1 MSLYLDIVIS
11 YKSHIFSL
19 HNYSLMKQD
28 KNKYME
34 NNIYYDLN
42 EHSLISPLDS
52 ESTLFEP
59 KIRLGVLASGNGSNF
74 EYIIKSI
81 HNNQLNA
88 EISILI
94 VNNPDC
100 LAIKKAIKYKTPY
113 VIINHRDCNSR
124 LEHDM
129 LVLKKL
135 EDLSVEL
142 VVMAGWMRIVGE
154 EIINRFKNRLI
165 NIHPSLLPSFKGIEA
180 IQQAIE
186 NRVTITGCTVH
197 YVQKEVDSGSIIIQ
211 AAVPI
216 KEQDSK
222 ETLKKRIQKMEH
234 IILPLAIAKVAKN
247 LRTSFKDK
255 K

>member
-1 MSLYLDIVIS
+1 
-11 YKSHIFSL
+11 
-19 HNYSLMKQD
+19 MKQD
-28 KNKYME
+28 NKKYME
-34 NNIYYDLN
+34 NNISYDLN

-52 ESTLFEP
+52 ESPLFEP

-81 HNNQLNA
+81 QNNQLNA

-94 VNNPDC
+94 VNNPNC
-100 LAIKKAIKYKTPY
+100 LAIKKAIKYKIPY
-113 VIINHRDCNSR
+113 VIINHRDCQSR

-142 VVMAGWMRIVGE
+142 VVMAGWMRIAGE
-154 EIINRFKNRLI
+154 ELINRYINRLI
-165 NIHPSLLPSFKGIEA
+165 NIHPSLLPSFKGIDA
-180 IQQAIE
+180 IQQAIDE
-186 NRVTITGCTVH
+186 RVTITGCTVH

-216 KEQDSK
+216 QEHDNK
-222 ETLKKRIQKMEH
+222 ETLTKRIQQMEH
-234 IILPLAIAKVAKN
+234 IILPLAIAKVAMN
-247 LRTSFKDK
+247 IRTGFRGNK
-255 K
+255 

>member
-1 MSLYLDIVIS
+1 
-11 YKSHIFSL
+11 
-19 HNYSLMKQD
+19 MKQD
-28 KNKYME
+28 KKKYTE
-34 NNIYYDLN
+34 NNISYDLN
-42 EHSLISPLDS
+42 EHFLISPLDS
-52 ESTLFEP
+52 ERPLFAP

-81 HNNQLNA
+81 QNKQLNA

-94 VNNPDC
+94 VNNPNC
-100 LAIKKAIKYKTPY
+100 LAIKKAIKYKIPY
-113 VIINHRDCNSR
+113 LIINHRDCNSR

-129 LVLKKL
+129 LVLEKL

-154 EIINRFKNRLI
+154 ELINSFTNRLI
-165 NIHPSLLPSFKGIEA
+165 NIHPSLLPSFKGVDA
-180 IQQAIE
+180 IQQAID

-216 KEQDSK
+216 KENDSK
-222 ETLKKRIQKMEH
+222 ETLKQRIQKMEH

-247 LRTSFKDK
+247 IRTSFKGNK
-255 K
+255 

>member
-1 MSLYLDIVIS
+1 MFMKLD
-11 YKSHIFSL
+11 K
-19 HNYSLMKQD
+19 K
-28 KNKYME
+28 KYIE
-34 NNIYYDLN
+34 NNISFDLN

-52 ESTLFEP
+52 QSPLFEP

-81 HNNQLNA
+81 QNNQLNA

-100 LAIKKAIKYKTPY
+100 LAIKKAIKYKIPY
-113 VIINHRDCNSR
+113 VIINHRDCQTR

-142 VVMAGWMRIVGE
+142 IVMAGWMRIAGE
-154 EIINRFKNRLI
+154 ELINRYINRLI
-165 NIHPSLLPSFKGIEA
+165 NIHPSLLPSFKGINA
-180 IQQAIE
+180 IQQALDE
-186 NRVTITGCTVH
+186 RVTITGCTVH

-216 KEQDSK
+216 QENDNK
-222 ETLKKRIQKMEH
+222 ETLTKRIQQMEH
-234 IILPLAIAKVAKN
+234 IILPLAIAKVAMN
-247 LRTSFKDK
+247 IRTNFRGNK
-255 K
+255 

>member
-1 MSLYLDIVIS
+1 
-11 YKSHIFSL
+11 
-19 HNYSLMKQD
+19 MKQEN
-28 KNKYME
+28 KNYME
-34 NNIYYDLN
+34 NNISYDLN

-52 ESTLFEP
+52 ESPLLEP

-81 HNNQLNA
+81 QNNQLNA
-88 EISILI
+88 KISILI

-100 LAIKKAIKYKTPY
+100 LAIKKAIKYKIPY
-113 VIINHRDCNSR
+113 VIINHRDCKSR

-135 EDLSVEL
+135 EALSVEL

-165 NIHPSLLPSFKGIEA
+165 NIHPSLLPSFKGIDA
-180 IQQAIE
+180 IQQAIDK
-186 NRVTITGCTVH
+186 RVTITGCTVH

-216 KEQDSK
+216 KEKDSK
-222 ETLKKRIQKMEH
+222 ETLKKRIQHMEH
-234 IILPLAIAKVAKN
+234 IILPLAISKVAKKI
-247 LRTSFKDK
+247 RTSFKDK